1 MSAPKST
8 PANGNLSRRSIIRG
22 TAGAAGLF
30 TAGGLLTAC
39 GGIKESAAQ
48 TDTVLRIG
56 YVSPSTGPA
65 AGFGEPNAYLMK
77 KLRATFK
84 DGLKIGGTK
93 YSVEIVDRD
102 SQSNPQT
109 AAQVASDLINSEKI
123 DLMLV
128 TSTPETVNPV
138 ADACEAAKVPCLST
152 AVPWEAWYFGRGAT
166 PEKPFTYT
174 YHFFIGV
181 AEIHTAYVS
190 LWTKG
195 GVETNRRVGVMW
207 PNDPDGKAIR
217 QGLGPQLKKSGFR
230 IVDPG
235 AYEDGTNDY
244 SAQIAAFK
252 KADAEI
258 FNTFPLPPDFA
269 TFWKQARQQG
279 YRPRIASIAKTG
291 LLPSQVEALGSLGHG
306 LTAGFWWSP
315 EFPFTSTL
323 TDQTA
328 RQLADDY
335 EKSTGKQWNQVIGS
349 NMALFEVAVHALKAT
364 SDPKDREELAAALG
378 KAELT
383 TVAGP
388 LDFTSGPVKNVSTEP
403 LVMAQ
408 WRKATGGS
416 KFAFE
421 PVIVDNGNFSAIP
434 VGGEL
439 EPLR

>member
-1 MSAPKST
+1 M
-8 PANGNLSRRSIIRG
+8 NGSLSRRSLLRG

-30 TAGGLLTAC
+30 SAGGLLTAC

-48 TDTVLRIG
+48 TDRVLRIG
-56 YVSPSTGPA
+56 YVSPSTGAA
-65 AGFGEPNAYLMK
+65 AGFGEPNAYLLKQMRTALK
-77 KLRATFK
+77 S
-84 DGLKIGGTK
+84 GLKIGGKK

-109 AAQVASDLINSEKI
+109 AAEVATDLINGKRI

-138 ADACEAAKVPCLST
+138 ADACEAAKIPCLST

-181 AEIHTAYVS
+181 AEIQAAYTS

-195 GVETNRRVGVMW
+195 GVETNKRVGVMW

-217 QGLGPQLKKSGFR
+217 QGLGPGLKKSGFTL
-230 IVDPG
+230 VDPG

-315 EFPFTSTL
+315 KYPYTSTL
-323 TDQTA
+323 THQGSQ
-328 RQLADDY
+328 QLADDY

-349 NMALFEVAVHALKAT
+349 NMALFEVAVHALRQA
-364 SDPKDREELAAALG
+364 SDPKDRKELAAALG
-378 KAELT
+378 KARLT
-383 TVAGP
+383 TIAGP
-388 LDFTSGPVKNVSTEP
+388 LDWRSGPVKNVSTQG

-416 KFAFE
+416 GFAVE
-421 PVIVDNGNFSAIP
+421 PVIVDNGAFDDIP

>member
-1 MSAPKST
+1 MT
-8 PANGNLSRRSIIRG
+8 GNLSRRSVLRG
-22 TAGAAGLF
+22 TAGAAGLLS
-30 TAGGLLTAC
+30 TGGLLTAC
-39 GGIKESAAQ
+39 GGIKESSAQ
-48 TDTVLRIG
+48 SDAVLRIG
-56 YVSPSTGPA
+56 YVSPTTGPA

-77 KLRATFK
+77 KMRAAFK
-84 DGLKIGGTK
+84 GGLKIGGKK
-93 YSVEIVDRD
+93 YSVEIIDRD
-102 SQSNPQT
+102 SQSNPQN
-109 AAQVASDLINSEKI
+109 AAQVATDLINGEKI

-138 ADACEAAKVPCLST
+138 ADACEAAKIPCLST

-181 AEIHTAYVS
+181 AEIHAAYTS
-190 LWTKG
+190 LWTEG
-195 GVETNRRVGVMW
+195 GVKTNKRVGVMW

-217 QGLGPQLKKSGFR
+217 DGLGPQLKKSGFT

-291 LLPSQVEALGSLGHG
+291 LLPSQVEALGPLGYG
-306 LTAGFWWSP
+306 LSAGFWWTP
-315 EFPFTSTL
+315 KFPFTSTL
-323 TDQTA
+323 T
-328 RQLADDY
+328 RQYGFELAEEY
-335 EKSTGKQWNQVIGS
+335 EKSTGRQWTQILGS
-349 NMALFEVAVHALKAT
+349 NMALFEVAVHALKET
-364 SDPKDREELAAALG
+364 SDPKDRGELAAALG
-378 KAELT
+378 KAKLT
-383 TVAGP
+383 TVVGP
-388 LDFTSGPVKNVSTEP
+388 LDWTSGPVKNVSTEP

-408 WRKATGGS
+408 WRKAAKGS
-416 KFAFE
+416 SFPLE
-421 PVIVDNGNFSAIP
+421 PVIVDKNSFRDIP
-434 VGGEL
+434 LGGSL
-439 EPLR
+439 EPLD

>member
-1 MSAPKST
+1 MSAPMNT
-8 PANGNLSRRSIIRG
+8 PTNGNLSRRSVLKGAAG
-22 TAGAAGLF
+22 TAGLF
-30 TAGGLLTAC
+30 SAGGLLTAC
-39 GGIKESAAQ
+39 GGIKASSAQ
-48 TDTVLRIG
+48 TDSVIRIG
-56 YVSPSTGPA
+56 YVSPNTGPA
-65 AGFGEPNAYLMK
+65 AGFGEPNPYLLR
-77 KLRATFK
+77 KLRTAFK
-84 DGLKIGGTK
+84 DGLKIGGKK
-93 YSVEIVDRD
+93 YSVVIADRD

-109 AAQVASDLINSEKI
+109 AAQVATDLINGKKI

-174 YHFFIGV
+174 YHFFLGV
-181 AEIHTAYVS
+181 AEIHAAYTS

-195 GVETNRRVGVMW
+195 GVETNKRVGVMW

-217 QGLGPQLKKSGFR
+217 QGLGPQLTKSGFK

-235 AYEDGTNDY
+235 AYEDGTNDF

-252 KADAEI
+252 EADAEI
-258 FNTFPLPPDFA
+258 FNAFPLPPDFT

-291 LLPSQVEALGSLGHG
+291 LLPSQIQALGTLGHG
-306 LTAGFWWSP
+306 LSAGFWWSP
-315 EFPFTSTL
+315 KFPYTSTL
-323 TDQTA
+323 TGQTA
-328 RQLADDY
+328 QQLADDY
-335 EKSTGKQWNQVIGS
+335 EQSTHQQWNQVIGS

-364 SDPKDREELAAALG
+364 SDPKDRAELAAALG
-378 KAELT
+378 KAKLT

-403 LVMAQ
+403 VVMGQ
-408 WRKATGGS
+408 WRKAGS
-416 KFAFE
+416 SSSFDVE
-421 PVIVDNGNFSAIP
+421 PVIVDNGAFPAIP
-434 VGGEL
+434 LGGEL

>member
-1 MSAPKST
+1 MNT
-8 PANGNLSRRSIIRG
+8 PTNTPEYGNLSRRSILRG

-39 GGIKESAAQ
+39 SGIKESSAQ
-48 TDTVLRIG
+48 SDDVLRIG

-65 AGFGEPNAYLMK
+65 AGFGEPNAYLLK
-77 KLRATFK
+77 KLRATLK
-84 DGLKIGGTK
+84 DGLQIGGKK
-93 YSVEIVDRD
+93 YSIEIVDRD
-102 SQSNPQT
+102 SQSNPQN
-109 AAQVASDLINSEKI
+109 AAQVATDLINSEKI

-138 ADACEAAKVPCLST
+138 ADACEAAKIPCLST

-174 YHFFIGV
+174 YHFFLGV
-181 AEIHTAYVS
+181 AEIHAAYTS
-190 LWTKG
+190 LWTTG
-195 GVETNRRVGVMW
+195 GVETNKRVGVMW

-217 QGLGPQLKKSGFR
+217 QGLGPALKKSGFT

-291 LLPSQVEALGSLGHG
+291 LLPSQIEVLGPLGYG
-306 LTAGFWWSP
+306 LSAGFWWTP
-315 EFPFTSTL
+315 QFPYRSTL
-323 TDQTA
+323 TRQFA
-328 RQLADDY
+328 WQLADDY
-335 EKSTGKQWNQVIGS
+335 EKSTGKQWTQIIGS
-349 NMALFEVAVHALKAT
+349 NMALFEVAVHALKET
-364 SDPKDREELAAALG
+364 SNPKDRGQLAAALG
-378 KAELT
+378 KAKLT

-408 WRKATGGS
+408 WRKAKKSS
-416 KFAFE
+416 KFAVE
-421 PVIVDNGNFSAIP
+421 PVIVDNGAFSDIP
-434 VGGEL
+434 IGGDL

>member
-1 MSAPKST
+1 MSAPM
-8 PANGNLSRRSIIRG
+8 NGSLSRRSLLRG

-30 TAGGLLTAC
+30 SAGGLLTAC

-56 YVSPSTGPA
+56 YVSPSTGAA
-65 AGFGEPNAYLMK
+65 AGFGEPNAYLLKQMRTA
-77 KLRATFK
+77 LK
-84 DGLKIGGTK
+84 DGLKIGGKK

-102 SQSNPQT
+102 SRSNPQT
-109 AAQVASDLINSEKI
+109 AAEVATDLINGERI

-138 ADACEAAKVPCLST
+138 ADACEAAKIPCLST

-181 AEIHTAYVS
+181 ADIQAAYTS
-190 LWTKG
+190 LWTNG
-195 GVETNRRVGVMW
+195 GVETNKRVGVMW

-217 QGLGPQLKKSGFR
+217 QGLGPGLKESGFT

-315 EFPFTSTL
+315 KYPYTSTL
-323 TDQTA
+323 THQSSQ
-328 RQLADDY
+328 QLADDY

-349 NMALFEVAVHALKAT
+349 NMALFEVAVHALRQT
-364 SDPKDREELAAALG
+364 SDPKDRKELAAALG
-378 KAELT
+378 KARLT
-383 TVAGP
+383 TIAGP
-388 LDFTSGPVKNVSTEP
+388 LDWRGGPVKNVSTQG

-408 WRKATGGS
+408 WREATGGS
-416 KFAFE
+416 GFAVE
-421 PVIVDNGNFSAIP
+421 PVIVDNGSFDDIP